1 MNRSE
6 VWKRV
11 VIAAL
16 LLLLGDLAQA
26 AAGTKIEAG
35 IRLIGQAQYDDTL
48 DATFSL
54 GMAPDGSAWTRLQSG
69 DLTVDKWATAAGDA
83 TIVLNYRSDRVTFA
97 LKSAAGY
104 TVSRGRRS
112 ASFSPTDSNQDRRTA
127 FRMLLVGSPAVRAF
141 RAFTSAME
149 RRDGEDTTAMIST
162 MMDGALVAA
171 LDGDDGAVDRVG
183 KRLERRMRAGAR
195 RAHGTTLA
203 QYQFND
209 CVLAYERALLSS
221 WNLYASCINTYSMW
235 YYFTYAPICAFEF
248 GIRSQQYVFQFISCM
263 AIPH

>member
-6 VWKRV
+6 VGKRI
-11 VIAAL
+11 VIGTL
-16 LLLLGDLAQA
+16 LLLGGDLAQA
-26 AAGTKIEAG
+26 AAGTKIETG
-35 IRLIGQAQYDDTL
+35 VRLIGQPQYDDTL

-54 GMAPDGSAWTRLQSG
+54 GMAPDGSAWTRLESG
-69 DLTVDKWATAAGDA
+69 ELTVDKWATAAGDA

-97 LKSAAGY
+97 LKTAGY
-104 TVSRGRRS
+104 TVSRGRRT
-112 ASFSPTDSNQDRRTA
+112 ASFSPTDSKQDRRNA

-149 RRDGEDTTAMIST
+149 RRDGEDTTAMISA
-162 MMDGALVAA
+162 MMDGALVGA
-171 LDGDDGAVDRVG
+171 LDGDDGAIDRVG
-183 KRLERRMRAGAR
+183 KRLERRMRAGIR

-221 WNLYASCINTYSMW
+221 WNLYSGCINTDSLW
-235 YYFTYAPICAFEF
+235 NYFLYAPVCAFEF

-263 AIPH
+263 AIPR

>member
-16 LLLLGDLAQA
+16 LLLVGDLAQA
-26 AAGTKIEAG
+26 AAGTNIEAG
-35 IRLIGQAQYDDTL
+35 IRLIGQPQHDNAL

-54 GMAPDGSAWTRLQSG
+54 GMAADGSAWSRVESG
-69 DLTVDKWATAAGDA
+69 ELTVDKWATASGDA
-83 TIVLNYRSDRVTFA
+83 TLVLNYRKDRVTFT
-97 LKSAAGY
+97 LKSNGY
-104 TVSRGRRS
+104 TVSRGRRT
-112 ASFSPTDSNQDRRTA
+112 ASFSPLEASEDRRTA
-127 FRMLLVGSPAVRAF
+127 FRTLLVGSPAVRAF
-141 RAFTSAME
+141 RAFASALE
-149 RRDGEDTTAMIST
+149 RRAGEDTTAMIST
-162 MMDGALVAA
+162 LMDGALVAT

-183 KRLERRMRAGAR
+183 RRLERRMRASLR
-195 RAHGTTLA
+195 QAHGTTPA

-209 CVLAYERALLSS
+209 CMLAYERALLSS
-221 WNLYASCINTYSMW
+221 WNLYTSCINTDSFW
-235 YYFTYAPICAFEF
+235 YYFAYAPICAFEF